1 MAAAVIKELTL
12 ACVAGLVARAATAQR
27 ARRLEFFVVDS
38 ATGTS
43 VGHAEVLIERTTGDA
58 TRSSSRLT
66 ADSIGRFVLSAP
78 IDERLFI
85 TTRRLGYLPSE
96 LQIAPSERDDSF
108 MIALAPAVAVLAPTV
123 TTAEPRTHRLD
134 VVGFYERRRE
144 RPGTFLDSAAIAKEK
159 PWDMMSVLRPYLRGC
174 TMIFV
179 DGMRLLSLRDV
190 KVEDV
195 IAIEIYRSNDQA
207 PPQFA
212 NPIES
217 LNRCGSIVV
226 WRRF

>member
-1 MAAAVIKELTL
+1 
-12 ACVAGLVARAATAQR
+12 
-27 ARRLEFFVVDS
+27 VVDS
-38 ATGTS
+38 VTGSS
-43 VGHAEVLIERTTGDA
+43 VGHAEVLIERTADGA
-58 TRSSSRLT
+58 TRFSSQLT
-66 ADSIGRFVLSAP
+66 ADSVGRFVLSTP
-78 IDERLFI
+78 VDERLLI
-85 TTRRLGYLPSE
+85 TVRRLGFSPSE
-96 LQIAPSERDDSF
+96 LRIAPSDRDDAF
-108 MIALAPAVAVLAPTV
+108 MIALAPAATVLAPTV

-134 VVGFYERRRE
+134 VVGFYERKRE
-144 RPGTFLDSAAIAKEK
+144 RPGTFLDSAAIAKQK

-179 DGMRLLSLRDV
+179 DGIRLLSLRDV

-195 IAIEIYRSNDQA
+195 IAIEIYRSNEQA